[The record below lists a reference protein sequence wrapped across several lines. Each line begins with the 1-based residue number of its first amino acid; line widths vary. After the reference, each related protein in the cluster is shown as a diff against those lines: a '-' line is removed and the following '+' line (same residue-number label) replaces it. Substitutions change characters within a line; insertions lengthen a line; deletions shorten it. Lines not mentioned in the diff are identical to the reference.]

1 MAFAWPLDYL
11 QRLLLA
17 CAGIGFLLGLVIG
30 PRHSPAP
37 APRPPFTARDYL
49 DEARAIKQA
58 LNEPPVPIEL
68 NPFPADAFIAFLR
81 EKFPSAQIHRTSNNR
96 ATIWIEVST
105 DEGHA
110 EIVAYLD
117 GTIG

>member
-1 MAFAWPLDYL
+1 M
-11 QRLLLA
+11 
-17 CAGIGFLLGLVIG
+17 
-30 PRHSPAP
+30 
-37 APRPPFTARDYL
+37 
-49 DEARAIKQA
+49 
-58 LNEPPVPIEL
+58 

-96 ATIWIEVST
+96 ATIWIEVSR

-117 GTIG
+117 GTIGATDIARLDDKDIDPFAPFDKKLESVESAKEFMLRALSG